1 MTTYEGLIGAADDTE
16 LFIRKDLPEKA
27 KAVFVFVHGLCE
39 HSGRY
44 EYVAQKFNQFGYG
57 VYRYDN
63 RGHGK
68 SGGDRGYIDNFL
80 RFVDDA
86 DVVVNLAKKDNPG
99 LPLFILGHS
108 MGGLIAACYGVKY
121 GHKLAGQVL
130 SGALVIELPSMAE
143 LKKVD
148 FDALRGVKSPNSLAR
163 LICRDEAVV
172 NDYEKDPLVLK
183 ETELKLL
190 GEIGIR
196 GPAWLARNIKD
207 YACPCL
213 IVHGGADRIVIPEA
227 AKWLYENIS
236 SQDKQLKFYEGL
248 FHEILNEKERGTV
261 IGDIHSWVEKRL

>member
-1 MTTYEGLIGAADDTE
+1 MTYEGLIDAADGTK
-16 LFIRKDLPEKA
+16 LFIRKDLPENA

-44 EYVAQKFNQFGYG
+44 QYVAQKFTQLGYG
-57 VYRYDN
+57 VFRFDN

-68 SGGDRGYIDNFL
+68 SGGDRGYIDNFI

-86 DVVVNLAKKDNPG
+86 DAVVNWAGKDHPG
-99 LPLFILGHS
+99 LPLFMLGHS
-108 MGGLIAACYGVKY
+108 MGGLITACYGVKY

-143 LKKVD
+143 LKKMD

-163 LICRDEAVV
+163 LVCSDDAVV

-183 ETELKLL
+183 EMELKLL

-196 GPAWLARNIKD
+196 GPAWLGGNIKD
-207 YACPCL
+207 YTCPCL
-213 IVHGGADRIVIPEA
+213 ILHGGADQIVIPEA
-227 AKWLYENIS
+227 AKWFYEHIA

-248 FHEILNEKERGTV
+248 FHEILNEKERDTV
-261 IGDIHSWVEKRL
+261 IEDIHGWVENRL